1 MPDGTGQPGSAET
14 HVNVIDLVFSFSFFF
29 LSFWL

>member
-1 MPDGTGQPGSAET
+1 MPDGMGWPGSAEMR
-14 HVNVIDLVFSFSFFF
+14 VNIIDLVFSFSFFF